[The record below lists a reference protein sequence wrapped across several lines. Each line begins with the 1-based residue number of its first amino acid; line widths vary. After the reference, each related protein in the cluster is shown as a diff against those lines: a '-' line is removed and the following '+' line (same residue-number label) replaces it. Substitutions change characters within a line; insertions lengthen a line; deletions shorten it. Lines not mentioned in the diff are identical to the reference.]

1 MKFTYSVLFL
11 VLLSCNTVKKEYV
24 CGNHPCANKKEFN
37 EYFAKNLTIEIKSQ
51 KNKKNKNIDLIKLN
65 TDSSDFKKNDRK
77 KLKKEEKIRVKIE
90 QQELEAEKIR
100 MLEEQK
106 IRENEER
113 KQLELA
119 KIKKLKE
126 KNIKNE
132 ISNKKELVNKIVKKP
147 LATKKKTAV
156 KSTNNTSINSVKSQN
171 KKKSI
176 CDEIKDCDIDKIAE
190 LLKKKQKNKPFP
202 NISSN

>member
-1 MKFTYSVLFL
+1 MKYIFFL
-11 VLLSCNTVKKEYV
+11 TFFLLISCGTNSNTFM
-24 CGNHPCANKKEFN
+24 CGNRACVDKKEFN

-156 KSTNNTSINSVKSQN
+156 KSTNNTSINTVKSQN

-190 LLKKKQKNKPFP
+190 LLEKKQKNKPFP

>member
-77 KLKKEEKIRVKIE
+77 KLKKEEKIREKIE

-126 KNIKNE
+126 KNIKKE

-156 KSTNNTSINSVKSQN
+156 KSTNNTSINTVKSQN

-190 LLKKKQKNKPFP
+190 LLEKKQKNKPFP